1 MERSEQ
7 ELVRRGKLDLIKSQR
22 NPYPNN
28 SKPNFTAGEVKKLAG
43 EEKDF
48 TAEQKRSLILAG
60 RILTIRM
67 MGKATFF
74 NIQDRTGV
82 VQIYMK
88 KDEVGEDVFN
98 EYKSYDLGDIVEVKG
113 STFITKTGEES
124 VHASSVRLLVK
135 CLHPLPEKY
144 HGLTDVEVRYRQ
156 RYIDLMVNQDS
167 KDVFIKRAKII
178 AYIRNFFNERDYIEV
193 ETPVMNTLASGATAR
208 PFRTHH
214 NALSMDLFLRI
225 APELPLKKLVVG
237 GLERVYELGRVF
249 RNEGISTSHNPEFS
263 MIEFYQAYATY
274 EDLMDL
280 SEELLGGLMDK
291 IIGSKSFEYDGQV
304 IDAST
309 PWKRITMKDAVAE
322 LSGVSIEKSLDTIEG
337 IYEVAKK
344 LGSDD
349 ISSITDYGKALYE
362 VFDRHIESK
371 LINPTFITQHPT
383 SISPLSRL
391 NESDPRFTD
400 RFELMIAGMEVAN
413 AFSELNDPF
422 DQEDRF
428 NAQIAEKE
436 GGDEEAMDKDDD
448 FIVALEY
455 GLPPTAGQG
464 IGIDRL
470 VMLLTGSKSI
480 RDVILFPT
488 MRPMG
493 RP

>member
-7 ELVRRGKLDLIKSQR
+7 ELVRRGKLEVIKAKR
-22 NPYPNN
+22 NPYPND
-28 SKPNFTAGEVKKLAG
+28 SKPNGTAVEVVRLALEEEGLEPTAKKQFTI
-43 EEKDF
+43 
-48 TAEQKRSLILAG
+48 SG
-60 RILTIRM
+60 RIINLRM
-67 MGKATFF
+67 MGKASFF
-74 NIQDRTGV
+74 NIQDRTGP
-82 VQIYMK
+82 VQIYLK
-88 KDEVGEDVFN
+88 KEEVGEESFI
-98 EYKSYDLGDIVEVKG
+98 EFKTYDLGDIVEVSG
-113 STFITKTGEES
+113 YTFITKTGEES
-124 VHASSVRLLVK
+124 LHATSIRLLVK
-135 CLHPLPEKY
+135 CLHPLPEKW

-156 RYIDLMVNQDS
+156 RYIDLMVNEDS
-167 KDVFIKRAKII
+167 RAVFIKRAKII
-178 AYIRNFFNERDYIEV
+178 AHIRSFFNDRDYIEV
-193 ETPVMNTLASGATAR
+193 ETPVMNTLASGATAK
-208 PFRTHH
+208 PFETHH
-214 NALSMDLFLRI
+214 NALGLDLFLRI

-280 SEELLGGLMDK
+280 SEELIGGLVDK
-291 IIGSKSFEYDGQV
+291 IVGSRTFEYDGME
-304 IDAST
+304 IDASA

-322 LSGVSIEKSLDTIEG
+322 LSGVEIETSLDTIEG

-344 LGSDD
+344 LGSED
-349 ISSITDYGKALYE
+349 ILNIKDYGKALYE
-362 VFDRHIESK
+362 VFDRHIEDK
-371 LINPTFITQHPT
+371 LINPTFVTQHPT

-428 NAQIAEKE
+428 DAQIAEKA
-436 GGDEEAMDKDDD
+436 GGDDEAMDKDDD

-470 VMLLTGSKSI
+470 VMLLTGAKSI

-488 MRPMG
+488 MRPIA
-493 RP
+493 